1 MLISTDLHPLKID
14 YPLSRN
20 LPKNFIDSP
29 YQEEFRASSKKI
41 PFREQYANEARP
53 HIIKHIHYQ
62 YGKIKQRSAILYY
75 YNQKPIRLIYTKS
88 KDPFVNKLMKI
99 TPPKVKFPP
108 NTASSPIARSL
119 REIALKWIVEQF
131 FNTLEY
137 LTFDEPRLE
146 EVNPDCLLLP
156 MKEASKILYVSNKK
170 ESNKHPNL
178 AEIESQRA
186 LFVEIKAYH
195 QSTKVGEKE
204 VLQTY
209 NYSNKGGKALLI
221 TTGELDTLESLDF
234 LNRNSIKNS
243 SDNETYSEE
252 IFTDFAAQIK
262 KKNKS
267 YIKDIDMSTSQDS
280 YDTRGIYISAHKKI
294 QKMFRYTKSW
304 PEKINYKILTSPLDI
319 LEFLTADCK
328 LGLVEPQ
335 AFHKLLEQ
343 RNLQNSADL
352 FNQIRSRYLEEIII
366 DPTVLYPRL

>member
-14 YPLSRN
+14 YPLSKN
-20 LPKNFIDSP
+20 LPKNLIDTP
-29 YQEEFRASSKKI
+29 YKEDFRASSKKI
-41 PFREQYANEARP
+41 PFREQYANETRP

-62 YGKIKQRSAILYY
+62 YGKIKQRNAILYF
-75 YNQKPIRLIYTKS
+75 YNKKPIRLIYTKS
-88 KDPFVNKLMKI
+88 KDPFVTKLMKNF
-99 TPPKVKFPP
+99 PPKVKFPP

-170 ESNKHPNL
+170 NSSKHPNL
-178 AEIESQRA
+178 AEIESERA

-243 SDNETYSEE
+243 GVSETYSKEV
-252 IFTDFAAQIK
+252 FTDFATQIK

-294 QKMFRYTKSW
+294 KKMFRYTKSW
-304 PEKINYKILTSPLDI
+304 PGKINYKILTSPLEI

-343 RNLQNSADL
+343 RNLQNAADL